1 MGSGDPLYARAH
13 RPPGIPRPRPTR
25 STYSNIQG
33 DQLTAIAQGTD
44 VLTELNTA
52 VATYPETNV
61 VLELVEVEF
70 DDHQSEQSM

>member
-1 MGSGDPLYARAH
+1 M
-13 RPPGIPRPRPTR
+13 
-25 STYSNIQG
+25 
-33 DQLTAIAQGTD
+33 TAIAQGTD